1 MVTEKIFS
9 ADSQRAASVPEKPGD
24 LGRYLDFDENFFQST
39 ISSETYRNLLK
50 DPTLQ
55 AVLSGQASTENIAP
69 SFLEEINNLANQ
81 EDSSIDILFKH
92 EALRNI
98 EPLVKAAGVE
108 SIPTDNSG
116 YISGRTINHL
126 YRLLLP
132 DVYYK
137 TDRGGRRKAG
147 QNKICSEFASDYIRE
162 ISQRPAI
169 SWEEANGLRNTIGG
183 EGAGTRLFWT
193 ISPYINHE
201 LKKLGLPAASSIDK
215 ILSWVNT
222 AWQKQRESGGSIT
235 VFNWETTYIRHIDH
249 RPFKPQYLDHHL
261 GLDERLPS
269 HLFAQLYAKSV
280 VEEMMIKK

>member
-9 ADSQRAASVPEKPGD
+9 ADSQRAASALEQPGD
-24 LGRYLDFDENFFQST
+24 LGRYFNFDESFFKSA
-39 ISSETYRNLLK
+39 ISSEAYRNILK

-55 AVLSGQASTENIAP
+55 AVLSGQVTTENITP
-69 SFLEEINNLANQ
+69 SFLEEINNLIKE
-81 EDSSIDILFKH
+81 EDLPIDILLKH

-98 EPLVKAAGVE
+98 EPLVKVAGVE
-108 SIPTDNSG
+108 SVPTDNSG

-137 TDRGGRRKAG
+137 NDRGGRRKAG

-169 SWEEANGLRNTIGG
+169 SWEEAKVLRNTIGG
-183 EGAGTRLFWT
+183 EGAGSRLFWT
-193 ISPYINHE
+193 ISPYINYE
-201 LKKLGLPAASSIDK
+201 LKNSGLSAASSIDK

-222 AWQKQRESGGSIT
+222 AWQKQRESEGSGV

-280 VEEMMIKK
+280 VEEMMIEK